1 MRRLSRLALLCV
13 VSYAI
18 VANSVVSAQQF
29 GRNKVEYVD
38 FHFKVL
44 ETEHFDIYYYDREES
59 AARLAAR
66 LAERWYVRLSTT
78 LGHRLAS
85 RQPLILYASQPEFA
99 QTNVVSS
106 FLGEGIGGVTEGA
119 RRRIVMPFAPTLA
132 ETDQILG
139 HELVHA
145 FQFDMTRGQRGAMS
159 WPLWAVE
166 GMAQYLSVGP
176 TDADA
181 ALWLRDAVA
190 SDLLPERAR
199 DAERKFSPY
208 KYGHAMWAYLAGR
221 FGDRVLA
228 DVLSAPGNIEKRIQ
242 SVTKKDLESLYS
254 EWLEAA
260 REHFASPEEPS
271 SDQRSPLLR
280 IKNGGRY
287 HLGPALSPNGH
298 RAVFFS
304 EKDRLSLDL
313 FVACTNSGK
322 IQTKLLTTTGTARFE
337 SLQAIR
343 SAGTWSAQGDRFVFA
358 AVERGQ
364 PSLIVLDMT
373 RGREERT
380 VRLPKL
386 GQILTP
392 AFSPDGGA
400 ITFAAL
406 EGGATDLYVYDLATE
421 QLRRLTE
428 DVYSDLQPTWSPD
441 GRSIAF
447 VTDRF
452 STDLRS
458 LTFGRSELA
467 IMDVATGNVRR
478 IAAFD
483 AARHFN
489 PQWSGDG
496 DGLYFI
502 ADPAGTRNVYSIT
515 LSTDSLSQITDVDGG
530 VAGVSPNSPALS
542 VARQAPVLAFS
553 VFRAGRYELEM
564 RRGADVLKGKP
575 LTGRQAAGTTT
586 LPPLARMDSVVA
598 DMLDGGAAEPERQE
612 DRQPRSRS
620 YLPNLSVEAFGHPTI
635 SSGGGPFGT
644 FWRGGG
650 SVLFS
655 DLLGEQKLLGYA
667 QISNRLR
674 DTAFGMKYLN
684 RERRWNWGLSAE
696 LQPSVRRLPRR
707 RIGDEDG
714 EAAITH
720 ETVYFDRSHV
730 RLSGHLA
737 YPLNQAQRIEFDA
750 GVRYTRY
757 QQSIVSTVRSLETGR
772 LLSRNSI
779 SGEQG
784 APAAVGEISAAFV
797 NDTAAFGPSGPLVGG
812 RSRFEVATTVGE
824 LTVARI
830 LLDYRRY
837 LMPVKPYTIAARVLH
852 TGYYGRDVEDP
863 RLLPAFLGSRQ
874 FVRGYGWG
882 DLRCATDVDGECAA
896 YEDLL
901 GSRLLVGNL
910 EVRFPVMGILSR
922 DIHYGSVPLEGFLFA
937 DTGLIWSRSP
947 IFTAAESQRNMVGS
961 FGAGV
966 RLSAFIPLE
975 LSVVRALNRPAR
987 GWSFDF
993 SFRTGF

>member
-1 MRRLSRLALLCV
+1 MRRLLRLALLYG
-13 VSYAI
+13 VSYST
-18 VANSVVSAQQF
+18 VAGSAVSAQHF

-38 FHFKVL
+38 FDFKVL
-44 ETEHFDIYYYDREES
+44 ETEHFDIHYYEREED
-59 AARLAAR
+59 AARIAAR
-66 LAERWYVRLSTT
+66 LAERWYARLSAT
-78 LGHRLAS
+78 LGHQLGS

-99 QTNVVSS
+99 QTNVVSN
-106 FLGEGIGGVTEGA
+106 FLGEGIGGVTDGA

-139 HELVHA
+139 HEIVHA
-145 FQFDMTRGQRGAMS
+145 FQFDMTRRQRGGLS

-166 GMAQYLSVGP
+166 GMAQYLSVGA

-190 SDLLPERAR
+190 SDLLPELAR

-221 FGDRVLA
+221 YGDRVLA
-228 DVLSAPGNIEKRIQ
+228 DVLNASGNIAKRIQ
-242 SVTKKDLESLYS
+242 SVTKMDLERLYA
-254 EWLEAA
+254 EWRGAA
-260 REHFASPEEPS
+260 REHFAPLEEAS
-271 SDQRSPLLR
+271 SDPRSPLLR
-280 IKNGGRY
+280 IKNAGRY

-298 RAVFFS
+298 RAIFFS

-313 FVACTNSGK
+313 FLACTNSGE

-358 AVERGQ
+358 AVEHGQ
-364 PSLIVLDMT
+364 PALVVLEMN

-380 VRLPKL
+380 IRLQKL

-406 EGGATDLYVYDLATE
+406 EGGATDLYIYDLATNR
-421 QLRRLTE
+421 LRRLTD

-452 STDLRS
+452 TTDLGT
-458 LTFGRSELA
+458 LTFGRPELA
-467 IMDVATGNVRR
+467 IIDVATEEVRPV
-478 IAAFD
+478 AAFD

-502 ADPAGTRNVYSIT
+502 ADPGGTRNIYSIT
-515 LSTDSLSQITDVDGG
+515 LSTGSLSQITDVNGG

-575 LTGRQAAGTTT
+575 LSGTVAAGATT
-586 LPPLARMDSVVA
+586 LPPLVRKDSFVA
-598 DMLDGGAAEPERQE
+598 DMLDGEAPEPSS

-620 YLPNLSVEAFGHPTI
+620 YLPDLSVEAIGHPTI

-650 SVLFS
+650 SILFS
-655 DLLGEQKLLGYA
+655 DLLGEEKLLTYA

-674 DTAFGMKYLN
+674 DVALGVRYLN
-684 RERRWNWGLSAE
+684 RERRWNWGVSVE
-696 LQPSVRRLPRR
+696 LQPSLRRLPRR
-707 RIGDEDG
+707 RIGDEYG
-714 EAAITH
+714 EAAVTR
-720 ETVYFDRSHV
+720 ETIYFDRTQL
-730 RLSGHLA
+730 RFGGQLA
-737 YPLNQAQRIEFDA
+737 YPLNQSQRIEFDG

-757 QQSIVSTVRSLETGR
+757 QQSVVSTVRSLETGR
-772 LLSRNSI
+772 VLGRNSM

-784 APAAVGEISAAFV
+784 APAAVGEIGAAFV
-797 NDTAAFGPSGPLVGG
+797 NDTAAFGPSGPIVGG

-824 LTVARI
+824 LTVARV

-837 LMPVKPYTIAARVLH
+837 LMPIKPYTFAARVLH
-852 TGYYGRDVEDP
+852 TGYYGPDADDP

-874 FVRGYGWG
+874 LVRGYGWG
-882 DLRCATDVDGECAA
+882 DLQCSTDVDGECAA

-901 GSRLLVGNL
+901 GSRLMVGNL

-947 IFTAAESQRNMVGS
+947 IFTAADSQRNLVSS

-966 RLSAFIPLE
+966 RLSAFIPVE

-987 GWSFDF
+987 GWSFDVSF
-993 SFRTGF
+993 SSGF